1 MDWYVIHNTDYEII
15 LSSLYSCTYCRSFH
29 LIVFLFDKWK
39 KNVSA
44 RQREYQK
51 LT

>member
-29 LIVFLFDKWK
+29 LIVFLLDKWK
-39 KNVSA
+39 KKRVSQA
-44 RQREYQK
+44 ERVP
-51 LT
+51 